1 MEIAIDNR
9 QKGRAIDLPALTARI
24 QRVLEDSG
32 CGPETELSLV
42 ITDDPDI
49 HQLNLQYLGKDRPT
63 NVISFPQA
71 EGEFADLTPG
81 LLGDVVVSV
90 DTAWREAQENGLDP
104 QEHLLRLII
113 HGILHLLGHDHLA
126 DEEQARAM
134 EELTERRLASA
145 LTVA

>member
-9 QKGRAIDLPALTARI
+9 QEGREIELPTLTARI

-49 HQLNLQYLGKDRPT
+49 RELNLQYLGKDRPT

-81 LLGDVVVSV
+81 LLGDVVVSL
-90 DTAWREAQENGLDP
+90 DTAWREAAENGLDP
-104 QEHLLRLII
+104 QEHLLRLVI

-126 DEEQARAM
+126 DDDQARAM
-134 EELTERRLASA
+134 EQLTERLLERALA
-145 LTVA
+145 VA